1 MSQPHESL
9 DKLLDS
15 LGFEQWKTVTVSI
28 VLPIINVIGI
38 VFCSLSVFIFFRRV
52 FIDPIFVYYR
62 LLCIVYVIHLLLNI
76 PVCIIYSPRYLPKM
90 NTHISTK
97 YQIFHAVIV
106 HFLQHFEGTLQMAI
120 LLTRMKLYSPFVEKH
135 FSASPR
141 LISIAFFNTCLL
153 IDTPFISAFKANKF
167 GTYFFMDHSNKK
179 QHGTFYYLDSSD
191 FSLTPF
197 GRILLGFTSFFLN
210 TFLTLFVGITL
221 NILSV
226 LKYKLYIK
234 KKRKEIE
241 QLEMSSA
248 NNKLVINRELEQFNL
263 RQKNERTKKKNMLFM
278 ALTLSS
284 ISILSRIV
292 HMITFV
298 YFFIY
303 NSFTEFITVGVV
315 YLSINTFVPTVSI
328 LVFFLF
334 NKMFRFELKK
344 TIKCCSI
351 GKENRETHIEARSTS
366 S

>member
-1 MSQPHESL
+1 MSQPHKSL

-28 VLPIINVIGI
+28 VLPFINILGI

-76 PVCIIYSPRYLPKM
+76 PVCIIYSPRYLPKL

-120 LLTRMKLYSPFVEKH
+120 LLTRMKLYSPFVEKY

-141 LISIAFFNTCLL
+141 LISLAFFITCLI
-153 IDTPFISAFKANKF
+153 IDVPFAFAFKNNAL
-167 GTYFFMDHSNKK
+167 GTYFFIDQSNIR
-179 QHGTFYYLDSSD
+179 QNGTFYSLESSD
-191 FSLTPF
+191 FSQTPF
-197 GRILLGFTSFFLN
+197 GRILLGLTSFFLN

-234 KKRKEIE
+234 KKREE
-241 QLEMSSA
+241 RERLEMSST
-248 NNKLVINRELEQFNL
+248 NNKLVIRREFEQLNW
-263 RQKNERTKKKNMLFM
+263 RQRNGRKKAKNMLFM
-278 ALTLSS
+278 ALSLCSV
-284 ISILSRIV
+284 SILLRIV
-292 HMITFV
+292 YMFTFV
-298 YFFIY
+298 YFFFY
-303 NSFTEFITVGVV
+303 NTFSNLLIVGAV
-315 YLSINTFVPTVSI
+315 YLSINTFVPTVSV
-328 LVFFLF
+328 LFFYSF

-344 TIKCCSI
+344 LIKI
-351 GKENRETHIEARSTS
+351 GRRRRETQVKAAQTLN
-366 S
+366 